1 MSTERTEIQK
11 LIEDAGAL
19 ISLPE
24 VSIQVNKMVDDP
36 SVTAADI
43 GKVLSRD
50 PALVAQLLKL
60 ANSPLYGFSREVD
73 TVSRAVA
80 LLGTN
85 RLRDLVLSSSVS
97 HAFDGIPNDLIS
109 MEDFWHHSLYCGVLA
124 QFLARHSGKTGDES
138 LFVAGLLHD
147 IGQLVMFNR
156 MPEQSHQAIL
166 LVMEDPEEPEMFE
179 AERRIFGFDHMQVG
193 EALVT
198 KWQLSPKLRECVAH
212 HHEPSKAKDFP
223 LETAL
228 VHVANAVAVMVEL
241 ESTDELPHI
250 DPVCWEL
257 TGLDAGDLPSV
268 IEEARGEL
276 AEVEAALFGSA

>member
-1 MSTERTEIQK
+1 MSTEIQK

-36 SVTAADI
+36 NVAASDI

-80 LLGTN
+80 LLGTK
-85 RLRDLVLSSSVS
+85 RLRDLVLSTGVS
-97 HAFDGIPNDLIS
+97 HAFDGIPNNLIS

-124 QFLARHSGKTGDES
+124 QYLARLSGKTGDES

-156 MPEQSHQAIL
+156 LPEQSHQAIL

-193 EALVT
+193 EALIS

-212 HHEPSKAKDFP
+212 HHEPAKAKDFP

-228 VHVANAVAVMVEL
+228 VHIANAVAVMAEL
-241 ESTDELPHI
+241 QSTDELPHI

-257 TGLDAGDLPSV
+257 TGLDPADLPSV

-276 AEVEAALFGSA
+276 TEVESALFGSD